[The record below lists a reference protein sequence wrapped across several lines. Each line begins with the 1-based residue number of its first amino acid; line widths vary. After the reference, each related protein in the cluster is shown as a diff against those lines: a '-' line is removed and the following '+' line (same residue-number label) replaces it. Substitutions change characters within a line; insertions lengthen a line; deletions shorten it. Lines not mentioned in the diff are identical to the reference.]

1 MEFLNQVR
9 LIQGGMG
16 VHVSNWRLAKAV
28 ASQRPGVTVGTVSG
42 TALDVVYVRLLQL
55 GDPGGHAR
63 RALRALDETFG
74 VDTGRTICDRYFIEG
89 GKAPDARF
97 RSAPM
102 HMVRT
107 HDGRRTFPLPNGT
120 AVTVPLK
127 LDDEI
132 IELLIATGFAEVWL
146 AKEGHNG
153 KVFINF
159 LNKIELPLIYVLY
172 GAMLAGVDGRPSPGR
187 WRSTKLSPT
196 KSRCCT
202 ARRARN
208 SCWPL
213 TPSKWRVDVLPR
225 SR

>member
-1 MEFLNQVR
+1 MKFLEEIK

-28 ASQRPGVTVGTVSG
+28 AMQRPGVTVGTVSG

-63 RALRALDETFG
+63 RALQALDDKFG
-74 VDTGRTICDRYFIEG
+74 VTTGRTIRDQYFIEG

-102 HMVRT
+102 QIVRT
-107 HDGRRTFPLPNGT
+107 HDGRRTFPLPNGS
-120 AVTVPLK
+120 AASVPLK

-132 IELLIATGFAEVWL
+132 IELLIATGFVEVWL

-153 KVFINF
+153 KIFINF

-172 GAMLAGVDGRPSPGR
+172 GAMLAGVGLGSRADDESSEEAAGDGASAPPPAVS
-187 WRSTKLSPT
+187 
-196 KSRCCT
+196 
-202 ARRARN
+202 
-208 SCWPL
+208 
-213 TPSKWRVDVLPR
+213 TPS
-225 SR
+225 